1 MLFQPGKPRSP
12 SVLSIALAAA
22 GLMLTV
28 AGCSHV
34 SPLGPDPAAT
44 MPPRHLGSPIILQA
58 MRGQPV
64 TPAGGCPA
72 SSVALSG
79 PDGPTGQCYRKLGT
93 PVTITSAAV
102 SSFQPRNP
110 KDPQASPP
118 AGSGLL
124 ITLPAAGRAGLTAVT
139 TKAYDSHGY
148 LDISVA
154 GKTWAILEALG
165 PLTDGQLT
173 LDLPSRNLALQLQHT
188 LVPPS

>member
-1 MLFQPGKPRSP
+1 MLFQPGEPRSP
-12 SVLSIALAAA
+12 SVLAIALAAA
-22 GLMLTV
+22 GLTLTV

-34 SPLGPDPAAT
+34 SPLGPDPAAA
-44 MPPRHLGSPIILQA
+44 MPPHHLVSPIILQA
-58 MRGQPV
+58 MLGQPV

-79 PDGPTGQCYRKLGT
+79 PGGGPTGQCYRKLGT

-124 ITLPAAGRAGLTAVT
+124 ITLPAAGRAGRTAVT

-154 GKTWAILEALG
+154 GRPGTG
-165 PLTDGQLT
+165 
-173 LDLPSRNLALQLQHT
+173 S
-188 LVPPS
+188 